1 MSSTQEQAGASRRA
15 RTAVAA
21 GRRCCGAAGSCR
33 SGARD
38 RADTSTG
45 RLRGRV
51 HAGPAECG
59 IGFGSPC
66 QESWLLYKSADGGMT
81 WRATSLGLDYAPGA
95 LALDPQLPTT
105 LYAAAGGAILTST
118 DAGATW
124 QSRVDGLPS
133 PPNTCSRSQCAEL
146 AISLLAVDPQQ
157 SGTVYAGSW
166 GTEQP
171 RPRQGHFQ
179 DHGRGPDLEP
189 SQPGIPRHRT
199 RGRPRTSGNDLRG
212 SRPTR
217 LSDSQEHRRR
227 PNLGHCGLNAPRALT
242 GTSSRTTGNAQRA
255 GALRKFA
262 PPLASTQVADAGRVP
277 RPVWGT
283 AKVTRSRPP
292 PHGNCCSRD
301 LTRQADP
308 TISLDGFIA
317 GRGDNMAPLLG

>member
-1 MSSTQEQAGASRRA
+1 
-15 RTAVAA
+15 
-21 GRRCCGAAGSCR
+21 
-33 SGARD
+33 
-38 RADTSTG
+38 
-45 RLRGRV
+45 
-51 HAGPAECG
+51 
-59 IGFGSPC
+59 
-66 QESWLLYKSADGGMT
+66 MT

-283 AKVTRSRPP
+283 AKVTRSHSP
-292 PHGNCCSRD
+292 SRSHD
-301 LTRQADP
+301 L
-308 TISLDGFIA
+308 A
-317 GRGDNMAPLLG
+317 GRLHRRPRGQHGAAPRLALRQRSGRAEQHDPACGRSCLDRGHVRATKHGPPSFSIRFTAYGRRDQFALSVQVTTRVQAER